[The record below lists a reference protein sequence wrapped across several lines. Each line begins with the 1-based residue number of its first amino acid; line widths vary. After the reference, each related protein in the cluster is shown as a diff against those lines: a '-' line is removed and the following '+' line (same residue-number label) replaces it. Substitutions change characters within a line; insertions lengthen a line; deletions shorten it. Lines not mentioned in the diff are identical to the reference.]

1 MNDKKKII
9 ILSLIIGFVAVLLI
23 LVGIIA
29 YLSFIDENKTPND
42 KLSTT
47 TRRTV
52 LSKDE
57 EETTTNGIQ
66 NPTQSTTVTTK
77 EISSTEV
84 TTSKNNSS
92 KPITSSTTTT
102 KKKTSST
109 KKKTTAKKKTT
120 TKTNSGGS
128 IIPIP
133 DEREVT
139 YESTDYP
146 NADDEGAWNIV
157 DLINEER
164 IKNGLK
170 PVEVAVELR
179 RLAEEAADFWYEYSD
194 DEIKDYLYGHSN
206 YRRKSNHLYTN
217 SAYLSMYEA
226 TVKNTK
232 VTTNKNLKYIGVG
245 LIYRVNGIG
254 GLATH
259 YYVII
264 YE

>member
-1 MNDKKKII
+1 MSDKKKIV
-9 ILSLIIGFVAVLLI
+9 ILSLIIGFVAILII
-23 LVGIIA
+23 LVGYIA
-29 YLSFIDENKTPND
+29 YLSFVDENKTSTD

-52 LSKDE
+52 DAS
-57 EETTTNGIQ
+57 EETTTNLVNQ
-66 NPTQSTTVTTK
+66 EEPTTTTTTTSTSTTLPTTNKTTTK
-77 EISSTEV
+77 ST
-84 TTSKNNSS
+84 TKN
-92 KPITSSTTTT
+92 KTTTT
-102 KKKTSST
+102 KKST
-109 KKKTTAKKKTT
+109 TTKKKTT

-128 IIPIP
+128 VIPIP

-146 NADDEGAWNIV
+146 NADDEGAWNII
-157 DLINEER
+157 DMINAAR
-164 IKNGLK
+164 KNNGLK
-170 PVEVAVELR
+170 PLEVAVELR

-194 DEIKDYLYGHSN
+194 NEIKNYLYGHSN

-226 TVKNTK
+226 TVQNTK
-232 VTTNKNLKYIGVG
+232 VTTDKNLKYVGVG
-245 LIYRVNGIG
+245 LIYRENGIG

>member
-1 MNDKKKII
+1 MSDKKKIV
-9 ILSLIIGFVAVLLI
+9 ILSLIIGFVVVLII

-29 YLSFIDENKTPND
+29 YLSFVNENKNHD
-42 KLSTT
+42 EKLSTT

-52 LSKDE
+52 DVSDE
-57 EETTTNGIQ
+57 QDTTSTST
-66 NPTQSTTVTTK
+66 TQSTTTSTQTVTSS
-77 EISSTEV
+77 ISP
-84 TTSKNNSS
+84 TTSKTNSTNS
-92 KPITSSTTTT
+92 TTKTTTT
-102 KKKTSST
+102 KKT
-109 KKKTTAKKKTT
+109 TTAKKATTTKQKTT
-120 TKTNSGGS
+120 TKASSGGS

-157 DLINEER
+157 DMINAER
-164 IKNGLK
+164 TKNGLK

-194 DEIKDYLYGHSN
+194 DEIKNYLYGHSN

-226 TVKNTK
+226 TIKNTK
-232 VTTNKNLKYIGVG
+232 VTTDKNLKYIGVG

>member
-1 MNDKKKII
+1 MEDKKKII
-9 ILSLIIGFVAVLLI
+9 ILSFIIGFVSILII
-23 LVGIIA
+23 LVGIIV
-29 YLSFIDENKTPND
+29 YLSIVNENKVDED

-47 TRRTV
+47 TRRTIDITETE
-52 LSKDE
+52 S
-57 EETTTNGIQ
+57 TTTKSPEEN
-66 NPTQSTTVTTK
+66 TTTTEPITTNQTTTSSKVTSNKTTNK
-77 EISSTEV
+77 VATTTAKKT
-84 TTSKNNSS
+84 TTSKKTTKN
-92 KPITSSTTTT
+92 TTT
-102 KKKTSST
+102 KKVNTGESV
-109 KKKTTAKKKTT
+109 
-120 TKTNSGGS
+120 
-128 IIPIP
+128 IPIP
-133 DEREVT
+133 EEREVT

-157 DLINEER
+157 DKINEER
-164 IKNGLK
+164 IKNGLN
-170 PVEVAVELR
+170 PVQVAVDLR

-226 TVKNTK
+226 TIQNTK
-232 VTTNKNLKYIGVG
+232 VTTNKNIRYVGVG

>member
-1 MNDKKKII
+1 MSDKKKIV
-9 ILSLIIGFVAVLLI
+9 ILSLIIGFIVVLII

-29 YLSFIDENKTPND
+29 YLSFVNENKNHD
-42 KLSTT
+42 EKLSTT

-52 LSKDE
+52 DVSDE
-57 EETTTNGIQ
+57 QDTTSTST
-66 NPTQSTTVTTK
+66 TQSTTTSTQTVTSS
-77 EISSTEV
+77 ISP
-84 TTSKNNSS
+84 TTSKTNSTNS
-92 KPITSSTTTT
+92 TTKTTTT
-102 KKKTSST
+102 KKT
-109 KKKTTAKKKTT
+109 TTAKKATTTKQKTT
-120 TKTNSGGS
+120 TKASSGGS

-157 DLINEER
+157 DMINAER
-164 IKNGLK
+164 TKNGLK

-194 DEIKDYLYGHSN
+194 DEIKNYLYGHSN

-226 TVKNTK
+226 TIKNTK
-232 VTTNKNLKYIGVG
+232 VTTDKNLKYIGVG

>member
-1 MNDKKKII
+1 MSDKKKIV
-9 ILSLIIGFVAVLLI
+9 ILSLIIGFVVVLII

-29 YLSFIDENKTPND
+29 YLSFVNENKNSSS

-52 LSKDE
+52 DASDEQDATSKS
-57 EETTTNGIQ
+57 T
-66 NPTQSTTVTTK
+66 TQSTTTSTQPVTSS
-77 EISSTEV
+77 ISP
-84 TTSKNNSS
+84 TTSKTNS
-92 KPITSSTTTT
+92 TNSTTKTTT
-102 KKKTSST
+102 KKKT
-109 KKKTTAKKKTT
+109 TTSKKTT
-120 TKTNSGGS
+120 TTKRKTTTKASSGGS

-157 DLINEER
+157 DMINAER
-164 IKNGLK
+164 TKNGLK

-194 DEIKDYLYGHSN
+194 DEIKNYLYGHSN

-226 TVKNTK
+226 TIKNTK
-232 VTTNKNLKYIGVG
+232 VTTDKNLKYIGVG

>member
-1 MNDKKKII
+1 MSDKKKII
-9 ILSLIIGFVAVLLI
+9 ILSLVIGFVSFLLI
-23 LVGIIA
+23 LVGIIT
-29 YLSFIDENKTPND
+29 YLSIIDENKVDND

-52 LSKDE
+52 EMDE
-57 EETTTNGIQ
+57 STTTNQSSIEASTSPSTTTKINSTTSQ
-66 NPTQSTTVTTK
+66 HVEQQSTTTKITTK
-77 EISSTEV
+77 
-84 TTSKNNSS
+84 KR
-92 KPITSSTTTT
+92 TTTT
-102 KKKTSST
+102 KKPT
-109 KKKTTAKKKTT
+109 KKTT
-120 TKTNSGGS
+120 TQKINTGESV
-128 IIPIP
+128 IPIP
-133 DEREVT
+133 DEREIT

-157 DLINEER
+157 DKINEER
-164 IKNGLK
+164 LKNGLK
-170 PVEVAVELR
+170 PVHVAVELR

-194 DEIKDYLYGHSN
+194 EEIKNYLYGHSN

-226 TVKNTK
+226 TVANTR
-232 VTTNKNLKYIGVG
+232 VTTDKNIRYVGVG
-245 LIYRVNGIG
+245 LIYRINGIG

>member
-1 MNDKKKII
+1 MSDKKKIV
-9 ILSLIIGFVAVLLI
+9 ILSLIIGFVVVLII

-29 YLSFIDENKTPND
+29 YLSFVNENKNHD
-42 KLSTT
+42 EKLSTT

-52 LSKDE
+52 DVSDE
-57 EETTTNGIQ
+57 QDTTSTST
-66 NPTQSTTVTTK
+66 TQSTTTSTQTITSS
-77 EISSTEV
+77 ISQ
-84 TTSKNNSS
+84 TTSKTNS
-92 KPITSSTTTT
+92 TNSTTKTTT
-102 KKKTSST
+102 KKKT
-109 KKKTTAKKKTT
+109 TTAKKATTTKQKTT
-120 TKTNSGGS
+120 TKASSGGS

-157 DLINEER
+157 DMINAER
-164 IKNGLK
+164 TKNGLK

-194 DEIKDYLYGHSN
+194 DEIKNYLYGHSN

-226 TVKNTK
+226 TIKNTK
-232 VTTNKNLKYIGVG
+232 VTTDKNLKYIGVG

>member
-1 MNDKKKII
+1 MSDKKKIV
-9 ILSLIIGFVAVLLI
+9 ILSLIIGFVSFCII

-29 YLSFIDENKTPND
+29 YLSIVNENKVEDN

-52 LSKDE
+52 ETEKVTE
-57 EETTTNGIQ
+57 PPTTTTTITKTFPTTNP
-66 NPTQSTTVTTK
+66 PTQ
-77 EISSTEV
+77 EV
-84 TTSKNNSS
+84 TTNK
-92 KPITSSTTTT
+92 ITTSTTKKSTTTT
-102 KKKTSST
+102 KKKT
-109 KKKTTAKKKTT
+109 TTSKKTT
-120 TKTNSGGS
+120 TTKKASTGVSV
-128 IIPIP
+128 IPYP

-139 YESTDYP
+139 YESTNYP

-164 IKNGLK
+164 IKNGLN

-194 DEIKDYLYGHSN
+194 DEIKSYLYGHSN

-217 SAYLSMYEA
+217 SAYLSMYQA
-226 TVKNTK
+226 TIENTK
-232 VTTNKNLKYIGVG
+232 VTTDKNLKYIGVG